1 MHIARI
7 FQPKMSLFA
16 AFFLIA
22 CGGSQTPAPAPTT
35 SPSSAATVEAG
46 SDAPMTDAQLD
57 ALAAGDAGSSTSTFD
72 ASAPI
77 TTTSSAPSAADPCDK
92 PSAEFEATVRPKFNE
107 CYQEGKKKNP
117 DLTGEI
123 RVTVTIDY
131 KGKIVSIKST
141 GPDDL
146 GKSVIACDLAAV
158 KKTPFLNAD
167 ACIRKSIIVGKK
179 FGVK

>member
-1 MHIARI
+1 MHIAHI
-7 FQPKMSLFA
+7 FQPKLSLFTV
-16 AFFLIA
+16 FFLVA
-22 CGGSQTPAPAPTT
+22 CGGPQTPAPAPTPAADHSTDTT
-35 SPSSAATVEAG
+35 SEAG
-46 SDAPMTDAQLD
+46 AAPMTDAQLD
-57 ALAAGDAGSSTSTFD
+57 ALAADAGGASSFD

-77 TTTSSAPSAADPCDK
+77 TTTTTAPSDADPCDK
-92 PSAEFEATVRPKFNE
+92 PSAEFEATVRPKFND

-146 GKSVIACDLAAV
+146 GKSVIACGLAAV
-158 KKTPFLNAD
+158 KKTPFPNAD

>member
-7 FQPKMSLFA
+7 FQPKLSAFA
-16 AFFLIA
+16 FFFLIA
-22 CGGSQTPAPAPTT
+22 CGSPQTPTPAPATT
-35 SPSSAATVEAG
+35 STSNTTADASSDV
-46 SDAPMTDAQLD
+46 PMTDAQLD
-57 ALAAGDAGSSTSTFD
+57 ALAADAGGATATFD

-77 TTTSSAPSAADPCDK
+77 TTTSTAPSEADPCDK
-92 PSAEFEATVRPKFNE
+92 PSAEFEATVRPKFND

-146 GKSVIACDLAAV
+146 GKSVIACGVAAV
-158 KKTPFLNAD
+158 KKTPFPNAD